1 MSKMFGNYRK
11 EMEEKFKAEVKKF
24 FLDNPEV
31 ELITWRQ
38 YVPSWNDGEPC
49 YFSIAEPAVKFVDDE
64 DFDDSNCQGN
74 YCDFP
79 KEKLELVKD
88 LIDAINEEEWL
99 MQALF
104 GDNARVTLTKDG
116 MTSEDYDCG
125 W

>member
-38 YVPSWNDGEPC
+38 YIPSWNDGDPC
-49 YFSIAEPAVKFVDDE
+49 YFHIAEPAVKFVDDE
-64 DFDDSNCQGN
+64 DFDDGDCQGN
-74 YCDFP
+74 YWDFP
-79 KEKLELVKD
+79 KEKLEVVKD